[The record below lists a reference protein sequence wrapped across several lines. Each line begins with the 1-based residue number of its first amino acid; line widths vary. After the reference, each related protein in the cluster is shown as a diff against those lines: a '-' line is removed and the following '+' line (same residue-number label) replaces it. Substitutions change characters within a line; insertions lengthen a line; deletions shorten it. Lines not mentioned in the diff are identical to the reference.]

1 MNTSDG
7 YTFTTNQFSEV
18 IFYYYFD
25 KCNVNI
31 EQLLSEHFF
40 LLSVYID
47 ALINIIIK
55 FFLIIYIKAPIV
67 L

>member
-7 YTFTTNQFSEV
+7 YTLNTNQCLEV
-18 IFYYYFD
+18 IFYYYYG

>member
-18 IFYYYFD
+18 IFYYYFG

-55 FFLIIYIKAPIV
+55 FSL
-67 L
+67 

>member
-18 IFYYYFD
+18 IFYYYFG

-40 LLSVYID
+40 LLSVYKD

-55 FFLIIYIKAPIV
+55 FFLIINIKAPIV